1 MLKSFAEVFVW
12 ESNEGN
18 AFFCEGDGRRVGR
31 PCGVED
37 EGGVCDGV
45 VGRLVRHEEEPEGA
59 EGQRDPGEGEAGEGE
74 E

>member
-12 ESNEGN
+12 VTKEKL
-18 AFFCEGDGRRVGR
+18 FCEGDGRRIGR
-31 PCGVED
+31 PGGVED

-45 VGRLVRHEEEPEGA
+45 VGRLVRHEKESEGA
-59 EGQRDPGEGEAGEGE
+59 EGQGDPGEGETGERE